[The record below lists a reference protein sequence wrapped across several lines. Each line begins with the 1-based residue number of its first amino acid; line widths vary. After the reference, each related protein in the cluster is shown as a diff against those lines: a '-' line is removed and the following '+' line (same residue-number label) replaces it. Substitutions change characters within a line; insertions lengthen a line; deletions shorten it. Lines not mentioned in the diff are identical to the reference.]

1 MKPRQRAQR
10 ALLRNRRR
18 GIQPYALL
26 AADPCTAMV
35 GIRKLHPAE
44 RAIMRRAMQREV
56 ADRLVLPDEKEMMR
70 RIFPEMERS

>member
-1 MKPRQRAQR
+1 MKPRARRER

-18 GIQPYALL
+18 GIQPHALL

-44 RAIMRRAMQREV
+44 RLIMRRALNRE
-56 ADRLVLPDEKEMMR
+56 LWR
-70 RIFPEMERS
+70 RFFPEYEWEVTGPLPR